1 MAGNVVVRRAQEVK
15 LHFKCIVGRL
25 LQPHQSLVLQTGPV
39 EPSAP
44 GSAAPA
50 IVSGVKPK
58 LAPFA
63 AFGLALVKRTKD
75 DRARFRAPTE
85 LNRRAA
91 EHRQG

>member
-1 MAGNVVVRRAQEVK
+1 M
-15 LHFKCIVGRL
+15 
-25 LQPHQSLVLQTGPV
+25 
-39 EPSAP
+39 
-44 GSAAPA
+44 PA
-50 IVSGVKPK
+50 MTGVKPK

-91 EHRQG
+91 EDLGSACGIDKVTRLMPAVVVVPGQRDEAKGQSRQSKHMTAEVRTRN